1 MRTRTF
7 RLAWILPALFL
18 APATIA
24 GEVGFVEDF
33 ALARDRSAALRQLI
47 PGTEDYYFYQA
58 LHALQTEQYDQAVA
72 LTRPWLER
80 FGQTPR
86 LTEIQVR
93 HALLTYDR
101 DPQKTLAFLRT
112 KLNLQFNHQRIIPGA
127 IPNLPT
133 TLDRRVI
140 ARGTL
145 KADSLARWSNLDNFE
160 DSALD
165 WLAVDDLN
173 WERRRN
179 LLQRL
184 RRSDVPNLP
193 RLVADDLRAP
203 HAQEFGSYPIHGQM
217 TLAQLGEL
225 LELRPNLLN
234 QLALV
239 RGWVAKLQPGADEDW
254 RHNLALTRAY
264 LDRLLAFARRLAPA
278 HNALKAHIL
287 YHRLVLDRSQGTF
300 DKALLLEYLALP
312 RQRPYMSRRLLES
325 GSSLQFP
332 ADLAA
337 DFSAAT
343 LLSTVRDD
351 ESLVRD
357 YLLHFLTI
365 ADSPREFEPF
375 INDVYLSHLFAE
387 AKAVGGLG
395 EPEHWA
401 ALLPPELFRQIKDRV
416 DIEFVPTN
424 KTTFASEEAVRLD
437 LFVKNVP
444 TLIVKVFE
452 INTPNY
458 YRTHGQ
464 DLSTDVNLDGL
475 IANAEQ
481 TYAYAEPPLRR
492 VARRF
497 EFPQLAKP
505 GVYVIDFIGGGKSSR
520 ALVRKGRLR
529 PLVATGTAGQMVT
542 VVDDANRSVKDA
554 TLWLG
559 GQEYGPGPDGRI
571 VVPFGS
577 NPGRRPIVLRSGD
590 FASLDYL
597 DHQTENYQLTAGMY
611 VDREALLS
619 RRLANVIVRPG
630 LALNGT
636 PVSVGILEEVKLRIA
651 ATDQDGTVTT
661 QEAPDFKLFEDRE
674 SVHEFR
680 VPPRLA
686 SLAVTLTARVKVLSQ
701 SIKAELAAG
710 ETFALNGIDKTDKIE
725 DLHLAKFGPDF
736 VIEIRGRT
744 GEPRPDRPVHL
755 ALKHRDF
762 KEPAHADLKT
772 DASGRIVLGPLDEIV
787 SVAITGPDGTTHSWP
802 LPRDRHTYRR
812 VVDAKSGET
821 VTLPY
826 LGTAATPS
834 RAEFALFEVR
844 DELIRADRFDAL
856 AIRNGLLELRGLA
869 AGDYELWLKQTGE
882 QVRVRIVAGDKVA
895 GYVLGKLRH
904 LELSRLKPVQIK
916 SITADADALTVKLTD
931 ASPFTRVHVFA
942 TRYRPAFSA
951 FDNLSK
957 VGAAELAGVYPSHAE
972 SAYLTG
978 RNIGDEYRY
987 VLDRQHRR
995 QYPGNMLGRP
1005 ELLLNPWAVRST
1017 ETGEQHAEAGDE
1029 YKRVPVPAPAK
1040 PAATPPPAG
1049 AEGAAAAGG
1058 DFADLDFLA
1067 EPAAVLVNLVPDKD
1081 GVVRIA
1087 RNKVGPHAMIRVVAV
1102 DPLNT
1107 TARTIALPEPG
1118 DARVLDLRLRAGLDP
1133 AGHFTQQ
1140 QQVTLLEAGK
1150 PLTMAD
1156 AAGGR
1161 FEAYDSLSRVYGLY
1175 VTLTHDPKMAEF
1187 AFVMNWPKLKP
1198 EERRAFYSKYA
1209 CHELNVFLA
1218 RKDTKFFDAFVKPFL
1233 ANKKD
1238 KTFLDH
1244 WLLGDD
1250 VSGYRDPWRYERLNT
1265 VERVLLAKR
1274 VAGEPAAT
1282 VRHLNE
1288 LLRMRPTPVGQIR
1301 GLFEF
1306 AVKGGELDV
1315 NGRLGDKL
1323 RELNAPM
1330 GRPAGDVPTLL
1341 DISGGAGRAG
1351 GAKTPAAPEPKSAA
1365 GVEKAETEKA
1375 QDRGKLFKDAE
1386 MRDGSTRHRKQ
1397 AEELLRRGAISAD
1410 EAKLYLE
1417 DTRKN
1422 LGVIRQL
1429 YRRVPPTQEWA
1440 ENNYYHLRIQQQVAD
1455 LVPVGPFWLDYA
1467 RHGDGPFLSP
1477 HLADA
1482 GRTFTEAM
1490 LALAVL
1496 DLPFEAPK
1504 PQVAFDGGRMTY
1516 TPAGLTIA
1524 YHEEIRATGPPAGTL
1539 PILVSENFYRQG
1551 DRYREVDGERLDK
1564 FVTGEFVAHTVFG
1577 GQVVVTNPSPS
1588 RQRLTVLVQV
1598 PVGAVPVAGGQFT
1611 RSVPLDLEPYR
1622 TGTVD
1627 YLFYFPRGGRF
1638 AHFPAQVA
1646 KNETL
1651 VAATRPTVF
1660 EVAETPSKLDAESW
1674 EYVSQNGTPEQVLA
1688 FLNRENVHSL
1698 DLDKIAFRMKDRAF
1712 FDAVLALLK
1721 SRHAYQQT
1729 LWSYAL
1735 QHNVPAAVRE
1745 YLAHADA
1752 LVAELR
1758 GPIDSPLLTVDP
1770 VARHT
1775 YEHLEYKPLV
1785 NARAHSLGQRR
1796 QIVNDKLA
1804 EQYHQFLDLLARHKK
1819 LNDDDRL
1826 ATVFYMLL
1834 QDRVEEALEAFAE
1847 VNADRV
1853 ATRVQYDYC
1862 AAYLDFFADDPR
1874 KARAIAEQYA
1884 NHPVDRWR
1892 EAFQTVLHQLDE
1904 ASGKNAAIANVDDRN
1919 QQQGQLA
1926 ATEPSFGF
1934 ILDNKAVQ
1942 LSWQNLTA
1950 VRINYYLMDVE
1961 LLFSRNP
1968 FVKQFGDQFA
1978 TIRPNATREVA
1989 LPASQ
1994 SRMSIPLPDDLAGRN
2009 VLVEVTAAGKSR
2021 SLPYYAAA
2029 MDVRVT
2035 EAYGQLRAADAT
2047 GKPLAKV
2054 YVKVYARLADGQVKF
2069 HKDGYTDHRG
2079 RFDYASVSTPEKMEI
2094 SRFSILALSADRGAQ
2109 VREATPPAQ

>member
-1 MRTRTF
+1 M
-7 RLAWILPALFL
+7 
-18 APATIA
+18 APAATA

-33 ALARDRSAALRQLI
+33 ALARDRAAALRQLI
-47 PGTEDYYFYQA
+47 PGTEDYYFYHA
-58 LHALQTEQYDQAVA
+58 LHALQTEQYDQVVA
-72 LTRPWLER
+72 LTKPWLER

-101 DPQKTLAFLRT
+101 DPQKTLAFLRN
-112 KLNLQFNHQRIIPGA
+112 KLNLQFNHQRVIPGA
-127 IPNLPT
+127 VPNLPT
-133 TLDRRVI
+133 TLDPRLFSRS
-140 ARGTL
+140 TL

-160 DSALD
+160 DNALD
-165 WLAVDDLN
+165 WLAADNLD

-184 RRSDVPNLP
+184 RRPDVSNLP
-193 RLVADDLRAP
+193 RLVAEDLRAP
-203 HAQEFGSYPIHGQM
+203 HPQEFGAYPIHVQM
-217 TLAQLGEL
+217 TLAQLDEL
-225 LELRPNLLN
+225 LGLRPDLLN
-234 QLALV
+234 HQAFV
-239 RGWVAKLQPGADEDW
+239 RAWMAKLQPGADEDW
-254 RHNLALTRAY
+254 QHDSALTRAY
-264 LDRLLAFARRLAPA
+264 LERLLAFARRLAPA
-278 HNALKAHIL
+278 HNALKAHVL
-287 YHRLVLDRSQGTF
+287 YHRLVLDRSQGSF
-300 DKALLLEYLALP
+300 DKALFLEYVGLP
-312 RQRPYMSRRLLES
+312 RQRPYMSRRLLEA

-337 DFSAAT
+337 DFSGVT
-343 LLSTVRDD
+343 LLSPVRDD
-351 ESLVRD
+351 ESIVRS
-357 YLLHFLTI
+357 YLLHFLSA
-365 ADSPREFEPF
+365 ADSPKEFEPF

-387 AKAVGGLG
+387 AKAVAGLG
-395 EPEHWA
+395 EPDQWA
-401 ALLPPELFRQIKDRV
+401 ALLPPEMFRQIKERV
-416 DIEFVPTN
+416 DIDFVPTN
-424 KTTFASEEAVRLD
+424 KTTFAADEPVRLD

-444 TLIVKVFE
+444 TLMVKVFE
-452 INTPNY
+452 INAPNF

-464 DLSTDVNLDGL
+464 EISTDVNLDGL
-475 IANAEQ
+475 IANGEQ
-481 TYAYAEPPLRR
+481 THAYAEPPLRR
-492 VARRF
+492 VPRRF
-497 EFPQLAKP
+497 DFPQLSKP

-542 VVDDANRSVKDA
+542 VVDDANRPFRDA

-559 GQEYGPGPDGRI
+559 GQEYSPGQDGRI
-571 VVPFGS
+571 VVPFS
-577 NPGRRPIVLRSGD
+577 TNPGRRPIVLRRGD

-597 DHQTENYQLTAGMY
+597 DHQPEAYQLSAGIY
-611 VDREALLS
+611 VDRESLLP

-636 PVSVGILEEVKLRIA
+636 PVSIGILEEVKLRIA
-651 ATDQDGTVTT
+651 ATDQDGTVTNL
-661 QEAPDFKLFEDRE
+661 EVPDFKLFEDRE

-686 SLAVTLTARVKVLSQ
+686 SLAITLTAKVKSLSQ
-701 SIKAELAAG
+701 ATKIDLAAG
-710 ETFALNGIDKTDKIE
+710 ETFAMNGIDKTDKIE
-725 DLHLAKFGPDF
+725 DLHLAKFGPDY

-744 GEPRPDRPVHL
+744 GEPRPDRPVQL
-755 ALKHRDF
+755 AMKHRDF
-762 KEPAHADLKT
+762 KEPARADLKT
-772 DASGRIVLGPLDEIV
+772 DGRGRIVLGPLAEIV
-787 SVAITGPDGTTHSWP
+787 SVGATSPDGTAHNWT
-802 LPRDRHTYRR
+802 LPVDRHTYRR
-812 VVDAKSGET
+812 VVDAKAGDT

-826 LGTAATPS
+826 LGTAGAPS
-834 RAEFALFEVR
+834 RAELALFEVR
-844 DELIRADRFDAL
+844 DNLIRSDRFDAL
-856 AIRNGLLELRGLA
+856 VVRNGLLELRGLP
-869 AGDYELWLKQTGE
+869 AGDYELLLKQTGE
-882 QVRVRIVAGDKVA
+882 QVRVRIVGGDTVA

-904 LELSRLKPVQIK
+904 LELARLKPVQVT
-916 SITADADALTVKLTD
+916 SISTDADALTVKLTD
-931 ASPFTRVHVFA
+931 ASPFTRVHIFA

-951 FDNLSK
+951 YSDLGK
-957 VGAAELAGVYPSHAE
+957 IGAAELGGVYPSHAE

-995 QYPGNMLGRP
+995 QYPGNMLSRP

-1017 ETGEQHAEAGDE
+1017 ETGEQQAQGGDDF
-1029 YKRVPVPAPAK
+1029 KRVPVPAPPK
-1040 PAATPPPAG
+1040 PAATPSPGSPADS
-1049 AEGAAAAGG
+1049 AVAGG

-1067 EPAAVLVNLVPDKD
+1067 EPTAVLVNLVPDKD
-1081 GVVRIA
+1081 GVVRIS
-1087 RNKVGPHAMIRVVAV
+1087 RNKIGPHAMIRVVAV

-1107 TARTIALPEPG
+1107 TARMIALPEPA

-1140 QQVTLLEAGK
+1140 QQVTLLAAGK

-1187 AFVMNWPKLKP
+1187 AFITNWPKLKA
-1198 EERRAFYSKYA
+1198 EEQRSLYSKYA
-1209 CHELNVFLA
+1209 CHELNFFLA
-1218 RKDTKFFDAFVKPFL
+1218 RKDPKFFEAVVKPYL

-1250 VSGYRDPWRYERLNT
+1250 VGGYRDPWQYERLNA

-1282 VRHLNE
+1282 VRHLND
-1288 LLRMRPTPVGQIR
+1288 LLRLRPTPVDQIR

-1306 AVKGGELDV
+1306 AVKGGELEATD
-1315 NGRLGDKL
+1315 RLGLADNL
-1323 RELNAPM
+1323 RDLNAPM
-1330 GRPAGDVPTLL
+1330 GRPAGEVPAAGLGFG
-1341 DISGGAGRAG
+1341 GGAGRAG
-1351 GAKTPAAPEPKSAA
+1351 GAPGPAVLEPKSDAA
-1365 GVEKAETEKA
+1365 GAKPAEGKA
-1375 QDRGKLFKDAE
+1375 QDRAEKLLKDADK
-1386 MRDGSTRHRKQ
+1386 RDGATRNKKEV
-1397 AEELLRRGAISAD
+1397 EELARRGTISRQDAERFYD
-1410 EAKLYLE
+1410 ESRAKL
-1417 DTRKN
+1417 
-1422 LGVIRQL
+1422 GAIRQL

-1440 ENNYYHLRIQQQVAD
+1440 ENNYYHLRIRQQVAD

-1467 RHGDGPFLSP
+1467 RHGDGAFLSP

-1482 GRTFTEAM
+1482 GRSFTEAM

-1504 PQVAFDGGRMTY
+1504 AEVAFDGGKMTY
-1516 TPAGLTIA
+1516 TPAGMTVA
-1524 YHEEIRATGPPAGTL
+1524 YHEEIRPTGAPAGTL
-1539 PILVSENFYRQG
+1539 PILVSENFYRHG
-1551 DRYREVDGERLDK
+1551 DRYKDVDGERLDK
-1564 FVTGEFVAHTVFG
+1564 FVSGEFIAHTVYG

-1598 PVGAVPVAGGQFT
+1598 PIGAVPVAGGQFT

-1622 TGTVD
+1622 TQAVD
-1627 YLFYFPRGGRF
+1627 YQFYFPRGGQF
-1638 AHFPAQVA
+1638 THFPAHVA

-1651 VAATRPTVF
+1651 VAATKPTVF

-1674 EYVSQNGTPEQVLA
+1674 EYVSQNGTSEQVLA
-1688 FLNRENVHSL
+1688 FLNRENVHAL

-1721 SRHAYQQT
+1721 VRHLYQQT

-1735 QHNVPAAVRE
+1735 LHNVPTAARE
-1745 YLAHADA
+1745 YLAQAYA
-1752 LVAELR
+1752 LVSELH

-1770 VARHT
+1770 VALHA

-1804 EQYHQFLDLLARHKK
+1804 EHYHLFLDLLARHKQ

-1826 ATVFYMLL
+1826 ATVYYMLL
-1834 QDRVEEALEAFAE
+1834 QDRIEEALEAFAE
-1847 VNADRV
+1847 VNVDRV
-1853 ATRVQYDYC
+1853 ATRMQYDYC
-1862 AAYLDFFADDPR
+1862 AAYLDFFSDDPR
-1874 KARAIAEQYA
+1874 KARAIAEQYQ

-1892 EAFQTVLHQLDE
+1892 EAFRTVLHQLDE
-1904 ASGKNAAIANVDDRN
+1904 ASGKNPQIANADDRN
-1919 QQQGQLA
+1919 QQQGHLA
-1926 ATEPSFGF
+1926 ATQPGF
-1934 ILDNKAVQ
+1934 EFTLDNKAVQ
-1942 LSWQNLTA
+1942 LSWQNLPA

-1968 FVKQFGDQFA
+1968 FVQQFGDQFA
-1978 TIRPNATREVA
+1978 TIRPNATRNVT
-1989 LPASQ
+1989 LPAGQ
-1994 SRMSIPLPDDLAGRN
+1994 SRLSIPLPDDLAGRN

-2035 EAYGQLRAADAT
+2035 EAYGQLRAADGS

-2054 YVKVYARLADGQVKF
+2054 YVKVYARTADGQVKF

-2079 RFDYASVSTPEKMEI
+2079 RFDYASVSTPEKAGI
-2094 SRFSILALSADRGAQ
+2094 SRFSILALSTDRGAQ
-2109 VREATPPAQ
+2109 VREAAPPTQ